1 MWDKVD
7 SLFNMRF
14 CREEC
19 SRLKES
25 LEEKIKA
32 LDLMINENGSLKE
45 RLEEAMVRAR
55 NAEAENKI
63 LIDRWMLQKMQ
74 DAERLNEVN

>member
-1 MWDKVD
+1 
-7 SLFNMRF
+7 MRF

-45 RLEEAMVRAR
+45 RLEEATVRAR

-74 DAERLNEVN
+74 DAEKLNEVN

>member
-1 MWDKVD
+1 
-7 SLFNMRF
+7 MRF

>member
-1 MWDKVD
+1 
-7 SLFNMRF
+7 
-14 CREEC
+14 
-19 SRLKES
+19 
-25 LEEKIKA
+25 
-32 LDLMINENGSLKE
+32 MINENGSLKE

-74 DAERLNEVN
+74 DAERLNEVNWLSSIFGFIFHIHDASTNYYVTILSWYL

>member
-1 MWDKVD
+1 
-7 SLFNMRF
+7 MRF

-45 RLEEAMVRAR
+45 RLEEATVRAR

-63 LIDRWMLQKMQ
+63 LIDSWMLQKMQ